1 MGTGDDWRKVVD
13 GYRRRREHLFDIGVD
28 CSTVYKGTWKNDY
41 AGISFEEIMA
51 SFPLQWGA
59 HSMRKCTGKMCA
71 AVVRMM
77 LLLSIVGT
85 VTGVDVDNVMSEV
98 QVQHAVRMASVPLA
112 HEDVQLGD
120 DVMALHPVSGQ
131 MWPGDINSEEVGLDG
146 TVTLGVIFLDHSYGD
161 VRLQNVHHRDDT
173 VSYDNWGV
181 LAPLRS
187 SMNLD
192 RSHRP
197 VMRAGVGGGS
207 AAAAAAVDS
216 AAAVGSVS
224 EASSALGGGDLHD
237 PHAPGTTG
245 VVEPHVLLDALDA
258 LLDRF
263 ARERNVARA
272 ALDVAVRERDLGVRQ
287 LATAATDLTRRTG
300 ELRGMQL
307 ERDAAL
313 AARGQAVQDSSTEG
327 AAGKKRKI
335 DEPGSAN
342 DWERQAALF
351 ENERDVA
358 IEARNHALDE
368 RYATTAWQEMQLDRD
383 NAHAIRDS
391 AVRDAT
397 RATQRALASDLRATA
412 AEDRATMMQQE
423 LRNAQAELAR
433 LRRATAD
440 DHSVCRDGKD
450 AGPRG

>member
-1 MGTGDDWRKVVD
+1 
-13 GYRRRREHLFDIGVD
+13 
-28 CSTVYKGTWKNDY
+28 
-41 AGISFEEIMA
+41 
-51 SFPLQWGA
+51 
-59 HSMRKCTGKMCA
+59 
-71 AVVRMM
+71 
-77 LLLSIVGT
+77 
-85 VTGVDVDNVMSEV
+85 
-98 QVQHAVRMASVPLA
+98 
-112 HEDVQLGD
+112 
-120 DVMALHPVSGQ
+120 
-131 MWPGDINSEEVGLDG
+131 MWPGRINEVSYYG
-146 TVTLGVIFLDHSYGD
+146 TVTLGVTFLDHSYGD

-187 SMNLD
+187 SMNLV

-197 VMRAGVGGGS
+197 VMRASVGGGS
-207 AAAAAAVDS
+207 AAAA
-216 AAAVGSVS
+216 VGSVS
-224 EASSALGGGDLHD
+224 QASSALGGRDLHD

-245 VVEPHVLLDALDA
+245 VVDTHVLLEGLDA
-258 LLDRF
+258 VLERF
-263 ARERNVARA
+263 KRERDVARA

-287 LATAATDLTRRTG
+287 LATTSTDLTRRTG

-307 ERDAAL
+307 ERDAALAAL

-368 RYATTAWQEMQLDRD
+368 RYATTAWQEMQLERD

-391 AVRDAT
+391 AVGDAT

-433 LRRATAD
+433 LRRAAAD

>member
-1 MGTGDDWRKVVD
+1 
-13 GYRRRREHLFDIGVD
+13 
-28 CSTVYKGTWKNDY
+28 
-41 AGISFEEIMA
+41 
-51 SFPLQWGA
+51 
-59 HSMRKCTGKMCA
+59 
-71 AVVRMM
+71 
-77 LLLSIVGT
+77 
-85 VTGVDVDNVMSEV
+85 
-98 QVQHAVRMASVPLA
+98 
-112 HEDVQLGD
+112 
-120 DVMALHPVSGQ
+120 
-131 MWPGDINSEEVGLDG
+131 
-146 TVTLGVIFLDHSYGD
+146 
-161 VRLQNVHHRDDT
+161 
-173 VSYDNWGV
+173 
-181 LAPLRS
+181 
-187 SMNLD
+187 
-192 RSHRP
+192 
-197 VMRAGVGGGS
+197 MRASVGGGS
-207 AAAAAAVDS
+207 AAAAAAVGS
-216 AAAVGSVS
+216 AAVGSAAAAVGSVS
-224 EASSALGGGDLHD
+224 EASSALGGRDLHD

-245 VVEPHVLLDALDA
+245 VVDPHA
-258 LLDRF
+258 LLEGLDDLLERF
-263 ARERNVARA
+263 KRERDVARA
-272 ALDVAVRERDLGVRQ
+272 DLDVVVRQQDLGVRQ
-287 LATAATDLTRRTG
+287 LATTSTDLTRRTG
-300 ELRGMQL
+300 ELRGMQF
-307 ERDAAL
+307 ERDAALAAL
-313 AARGQAVQDSSTEG
+313 AARGQAMQDSTEG